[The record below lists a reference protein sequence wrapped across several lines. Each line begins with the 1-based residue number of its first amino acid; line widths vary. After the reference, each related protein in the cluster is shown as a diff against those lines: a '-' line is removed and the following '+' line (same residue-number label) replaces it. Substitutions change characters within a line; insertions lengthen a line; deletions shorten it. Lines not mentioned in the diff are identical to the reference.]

1 MSENL
6 KVLNITPEEILQT
19 FLAAYYDEYEETCR
33 IGSSEYSYST
43 VVSYALS
50 VLLNQFNDSFKQRY
64 IDYATGTFLDALAAT
79 YGIMERPQGYKATC
93 VCRMDVWGHSD
104 YAKGSV
110 RVTDGNGHVFE
121 NAKSFSYDIHGTR
134 HYIPFVAVENGSEY
148 NGIPVGK
155 IREFDGSHSGL
166 SNPWNTTQTGGG
178 VDADYFED
186 DDHFRT
192 WLKNEIASFAGAG
205 TALAYRGR
213 AMNSDS
219 RMIDAWVAQQGD
231 AIFEAGKVK
240 IFIRADDVQSVLPIV
255 EEACSDPAF
264 RPICD
269 TVYVEATEIGVF
281 LQPAPLRVV
290 YESRFAPMAEDR
302 NARIM
307 AEYKEYLLQ
316 KIGRPWV
323 YGEVCKRFLEADSD
337 GVYASECVFVGIEAA
352 QAAPIYPP
360 DGAIYALDLSNLDI
374 TTTYINEG

>member
-50 VLLNQFNDSFKQRY
+50 VLLNQYNESFKQRY
-64 IDYATGTFLDALAAT
+64 IDYASGTFLDAIAAT

-93 VCRMDVWGHSD
+93 MCSMDVASQGVE

-110 RVTDGNGHVFE
+110 KISDQGGHTFE
-121 NAKSFSYDIHGTR
+121 NAKAFTYETR
-134 HYIPFVAVENGSEY
+134 NAIPFVAVEIGSEY

-155 IREFDGSHSGL
+155 INQFVGSHSGL
-166 SNPWNTTQTGGG
+166 SNPLNRTQTSGG
-178 VDADYFED
+178 VDASYYED
-186 DDHFRT
+186 DDHFRA
-192 WLKNEIASFAGAG
+192 WLKNEVASFAGAG

-213 AMNSDS
+213 AMNADS

-231 AIFEAGKVK
+231 VIFEAGKVK

-255 EEACSDPAF
+255 EDACSDPAF

-269 TVYVEATEIGVF
+269 TVYVEATEIGSF

-290 YESRFAPMAEDR
+290 YEKRFAPMAEER

-307 AEYKEYLLQ
+307 AEYHDFLLQ
-316 KIGRPWV
+316 KIMRPWV
-323 YGEVCKRFLEADSD
+323 YGEVCKRFLETDSD
-337 GVYASECVFVGIEAA
+337 GVYATEAVFVGIDAGS
-352 QAAPIYPP
+352 AAPVYPP
-360 DGAIYALDLSNLDI
+360 SGATYALNLSQLDI